1 MSFAQRTQRTQRH
14 MTDNKWQSGQTLVN
28 GITVAYDDVGE
39 GNNVLVLVHGHPF
52 NRTMWLPQMEWIE
65 DRNRPR
71 ARARARARN
80 EGEDGLK
87 DSEQLGDDIGIEPAT
102 PPNFEHEDEPEHEH
116 EGRPAWRAIVPDL
129 RGYGE
134 SGVVPGKTT
143 LDIFASDIAG
153 LLDELGIQKVVIGG
167 LSMGGQI
174 VMEFCRL
181 YPGRVRGILLAATF
195 CRAETE
201 EGRRQRAAMADRL
214 LKEGMEPY
222 AEEVLPKMVT
232 PANLVALPGVADQ
245 VRDMMRATNP
255 NGAAAAVRGR
265 AERPDYAE
273 TLARLDVPALVVV
286 GDQDA
291 FTTRADAEQMTSLLK
306 GAELVWIEGV
316 GHMPNLESEGEFNK
330 ALGRLLERSTA
341 H

>member
-1 MSFAQRTQRTQRH
+1 
-14 MTDNKWQSGQTLVN
+14 
-28 GITVAYDDVGE
+28 GE
-39 GNNVLVLVHGHPF
+39 GV
-52 NRTMWLPQMEWIE
+52 
-65 DRNRPR
+65 
-71 ARARARARN
+71 
-80 EGEDGLK
+80 DGLTGV
-87 DSEQLGDDIGIEPAT
+87 EGLGGDIGVEPSARL
-102 PPNFEHEDEPEHEH
+102 NFEDEPEHEH
-116 EGRPAWRAIVPDL
+116 EKTPTWRAIVPDL

-134 SGVVPGKTT
+134 STVVPGKTGFE
-143 LDIFASDIAG
+143 IFASDIAG
-153 LLDELGIQKVVIGG
+153 LLGELGIQDVVIGG

-181 YPGRVRGILLAATF
+181 YPERVRGILLAATF

-232 PANLVALPGVADQ
+232 LANLIALPGVADH
-245 VRDMMRATNP
+245 VREMMRATNP
-255 NGAAAAVRGR
+255 NGAAAALRGR

-286 GDQDA
+286 GDKDA
-291 FTTRADAEQMTSLLK
+291 FTTRADAEQMSTLVK

-316 GHMPNLESEGEFNK
+316 GHMPNLESEGEFNE
-330 ALGRLLERSTA
+330 ALGRLLERSA
-341 H
+341 AR